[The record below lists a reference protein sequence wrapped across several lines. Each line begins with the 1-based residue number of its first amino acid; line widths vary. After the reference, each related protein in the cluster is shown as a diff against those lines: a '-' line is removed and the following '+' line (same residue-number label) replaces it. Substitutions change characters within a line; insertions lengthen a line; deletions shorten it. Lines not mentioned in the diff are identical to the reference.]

1 MSNKIQDKGENESIP
16 GKSLAVIAES
26 LYLLNLLVLPGIAFF
41 ILTWL
46 YLKYENNSPALA
58 GCHLRQSFSASIW
71 AGLLLLLLTSVVFFA
86 GGYNSP
92 YLWVTMILYFTIC
105 HSSLIIF
112 GIFALVKALA
122 GEKYHYPIIGPTS

>member
-1 MSNKIQDKGENESIP
+1 MSEKVEEKREDEIP
-16 GKSLAVIAES
+16 GKYLAVTAES
-26 LYLLNLLVLPGIAFF
+26 LYLLNLLVLPGIAFL

-46 YLKYENNSPALA
+46 YFKYEKNSPALA
-58 GCHLRQSFSASIW
+58 SCHLRQSFSASIW

-86 GGYNSP
+86 GGYTSP
-92 YLWVTMILYFTIC
+92 YLWVVMILYFTIC

-122 GEKYHYPIIGPTS
+122 GEKFHYPVIGPTS

>member
-1 MSNKIQDKGENESIP
+1 MSQQIKQTGENERIP
-16 GKSLAVIAES
+16 GKFLAVAAES

-58 GCHLRQSFSASIW
+58 ACHLRQSFSASIW
-71 AGLLLLLLTSVVFFA
+71 AGLLLLFLTSVVFFA

-105 HSSLIIF
+105 HSSLILL

-122 GEKYHYPIIGPTS
+122 GEKFHYPIIGTTS